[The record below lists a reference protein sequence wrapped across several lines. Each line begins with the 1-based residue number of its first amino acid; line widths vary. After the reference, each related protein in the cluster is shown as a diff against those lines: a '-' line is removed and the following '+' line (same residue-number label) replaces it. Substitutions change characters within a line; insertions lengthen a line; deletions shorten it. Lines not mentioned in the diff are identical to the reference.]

1 MPSAPLPMAAAPTV
15 PGAVRWFDDLQAFAT
30 ALVLVSLGLSLLA
43 GAGLLTGGTPGLAFL
58 LSYATGLPLGAALM
72 LVNAPFYLL
81 SWRELGLR
89 FTLRTLA
96 AVAGLSA
103 GVETVPRLFTVSHV
117 QPLYAAVAGGMLIGV
132 GLLVLFRH
140 RASLGGINVL
150 ALALNR
156 RRGWRAGAVQMAVDA
171 TILLGA
177 FAVVAPQRVGWSI
190 LGSLM
195 VNGVLLCNHRPVPA
209 ATAAATSTAT
219 PTPAR

>member
-1 MPSAPLPMAAAPTV
+1 MPCRRTLPAMSSAPFAQVAGPVV
-15 PGAVRWFDDLQAFAT
+15 PGPARWFDDLQAFAT
-30 ALVLVSLGLSLLA
+30 AILLVSLGLSLLA

-81 SWRELGLR
+81 SWRELGPR

-96 AVAGLSA
+96 AVAALSA
-103 GVETVPRLFTVSHV
+103 GVEAVPRLFTVSHV
-117 QPLYAAVAGGMLIGV
+117 QPLYAAVAGGTLIGV

-195 VNGVLLCNHRPVPA
+195 VNGVLLCNHRPG
-209 ATAAATSTAT
+209 AAA
-219 PTPAR
+219 AR